1 MNIFVARLSY
11 QTTEDQLRQ
20 LFEAF
25 GTVESAKIIFD
36 KIEGRS
42 KGYGFVEM
50 TEDSDGLKAIEDLN
64 DSEIDGRRIIVK
76 QSQPKEPRRDNFR
89 SRRY

>member
-25 GTVESAKIIFD
+25 GTVESAKVIFD

>member
-11 QTTEDQLRQ
+11 QTTDDQLRQ
-20 LFEAF
+20 LFEAY

-42 KGYGFVEM
+42 KGFGFVEM
-50 TEDSDGLKAIEDLN
+50 PDDDEARKAIEELN
-64 DSEIDGRRIIVK
+64 DSEVSGRRIVVK
-76 QSQPKEPRRDNFR
+76 QSQTKEPRRDNTR
-89 SRRY
+89 GRRY

>member
-20 LFEAF
+20 LFEAY
-25 GTVESAKIIFD
+25 GEVESAKIIFD

-50 TEDSDGLKAIEDLN
+50 PEDADAQKAIEDLN
-64 DSEIDGRRIIVK
+64 DSEVDGRRIIVK
-76 QSQPKEPRRDNFR
+76 QSTPKEPRRDNFR
-89 SRRY
+89 SNRY

>member
-11 QTTEDQLRQ
+11 QTTEDQIRQ
-20 LFEAF
+20 LFEEF

-42 KGYGFVEM
+42 KGFGFVEM
-50 TEDSDGLKAIEDLN
+50 TEDSEARSAIEKLN
-64 DSEIDGRRIIVK
+64 DSEVDGRRIIVK
-76 QSQPKEPRRDNFR
+76 ESQPKEPRRDNFR

>member
-25 GTVESAKIIFD
+25 GTVESAKVIFD

-64 DSEIDGRRIIVK
+64 DSEVDGRRIIVK

>member
-25 GTVESAKIIFD
+25 GTVTSVKIIFD
-36 KIEGRS
+36 KMEGRS

-50 TEDSDGLKAIEDLN
+50 EDDEEGRQAIAALN
-64 DSEIDGRRIIVK
+64 DKEVDGRNIVVK
-76 QSQPKEPRRDNFR
+76 ESEPREPKRDSFR

>member
-20 LFEAF
+20 LFDDY
-25 GTVESAKIIFD
+25 GTVESAKVIFD

-50 TEDSDGLKAIEDLN
+50 TEDSDGLKAIEELN
-64 DSEIDGRRIIVK
+64 DSEVDGRRIIVK
-76 QSQPKEPRRDNFR
+76 QSSPKEPRGDNFR

>member
-1 MNIFVARLSY
+1 MNIFVAKLSF

-50 TEDSDGLKAIEDLN
+50 PDDSEASNAIENLN
-64 DSEIDGRRIIVK
+64 DAEVDGRRIVVK

>member
-25 GTVESAKIIFD
+25 GTVESAKVIFD

-50 TEDSDGLKAIEDLN
+50 TEDSEGLKAIEDLN
-64 DSEIDGRRIIVK
+64 DTEVDGRRIIVK

>member
-20 LFEAF
+20 LFEGF
-25 GTVESAKIIFD
+25 GTVESAKVIFD

-50 TEDSDGLKAIEDLN
+50 AEDSEGLKAIEELN
-64 DSEIDGRRIIVK
+64 DSEVDGRRIIVK

-89 SRRY
+89 SNRY

>member
-11 QTTEDQLRQ
+11 QTSEDQIRQ
-20 LFEAF
+20 LFEEF
-25 GTVESAKIIFD
+25 GEVSSVKIIFD

-50 TEDSDGLKAIEDLN
+50 MDDEEGKQAIRELN
-64 DSEIDGRRIIVK
+64 DKEVDGRNIVVK
-76 QSQPKEPRRDNFR
+76 ESAPKEQKRDNFR

>member
-25 GTVESAKIIFD
+25 GTVESAKVIFD

-50 TEDSDGLKAIEDLN
+50 TEDSEGLKAIEDLN
-64 DSEIDGRRIIVK
+64 DSEVDGRRIIVK
-76 QSQPKEPRRDNFR
+76 QSQPKEPRRDDFR

>member
-25 GTVESAKIIFD
+25 GTVESAKVIFD

-50 TEDSDGLKAIEDLN
+50 TEDSEGLKAIEDLN
-64 DSEIDGRRIIVK
+64 DSEVDGRRIIVK